1 MFSQQ
6 SNRFRCCAVQD
17 DRLWLQYGGNW
28 GAAGQNGD
36 CPEDYQGK
44 AWVQDQAWDISD
56 LAACQP
62 GSTCPVS
69 KTYTDE
75 RFMVPRGCRSV
86 TTQIVKNSARGQVTA
101 QDPTAGNGWRGEIH
115 MSDPYNGADVFDF
128 TVTLTCQGTAPIVPV
143 RLSCVHNA
151 GGEGHIESCKMGR

>member
-6 SNRFRCCAVQD
+6 SNGFRCRAVQD

-86 TTQIVKNSARGQVTA
+86 TTQIVKNSARGQARRRTRPLA
-101 QDPTAGNGWRGEIH
+101 TAGAER
-115 MSDPYNGADVFDF
+115 S
-128 TVTLTCQGTAPIVPV
+128 T
-143 RLSCVHNA
+143 
-151 GGEGHIESCKMGR
+151 